1 MTSAHSHAPSAT
13 AKRIAIEK
21 TIGDIENNIAR
32 NTVAIRTA
40 VTILSLSIGWRQTN
54 TEIRK
59 LASSKEY
66 KCTRQT
72 AWLRHQ

>member
-40 VTILSLSIGWRQTN
+40 VTILSLSIG
-54 TEIRK
+54 
-59 LASSKEY
+59 
-66 KCTRQT
+66 
-72 AWLRHQ
+72 